1 MAGISSL
8 GIGSGVLTS
17 DLVDQLVA
25 AERAPTENRLTQKTQ
40 QSEAMLSAYGKLRSA
55 ITELRLP
62 MRQLSSADN
71 LKAFS
76 ATSSNENIGVSVDS
90 TKASRG
96 SYSLNVTSLAQAQ
109 ALASQA
115 VFADRD
121 TASVGQGTLQLSV
134 GDKVTNI
141 TIDGSN
147 NTLQGMANVINEAN
161 AGVSAGI
168 IDTGN
173 GYQLVMSADETGVAN
188 SVSISATE
196 EVGAEGLARF
206 AFDVADPTANPDMKQ
221 TIAATDAV
229 MEINGIEV
237 TRSSNS
243 FENVIDGLS
252 FDIKETGTSTVTVS
266 QDVGAVT
273 DRVQGF
279 VDKFNALQSTIDSL
293 AGFNSEAGVGGLLTG
308 DSTVRALQG
317 ELRQVLTGVVPG
329 LENASVRSLADVGV
343 STDPNTGALNFDR
356 EKFETQLKNNPD
368 DVTALFAEQ
377 GRATDS
383 QVEFVRSGTNTQAGK
398 YDINVTQAATRG
410 SLNYAAADTGTVTV
424 MAGNRFTFEVDGET
438 QVSVFLEN
446 APDGSPLSG
455 TGDDFTGAEFAAAI
469 QQALDNSS
477 ELKAANRSVQVA
489 WDATDGLTF
498 TSGNYGAESNVRL
511 TGALNAP
518 SLNSKDGVA
527 GTDVAGTINGQVAKG
542 DGQVLYLGSDAG
554 AASGIQVRILGD
566 QTGSRGSINF
576 VQGIGKSTV
585 DLVNGFVGADGKIE
599 NRTSSLNRELEKI
612 QESQVKLDIR
622 IESYRERLVKQ
633 FSAADSL
640 ISQLNSTRDYVTQ
653 QLDALAPQN
662 FNKK

>member
-25 AERAPTENRLTQKTQ
+25 AERKPTENRLAQKTQ

-96 SYSLNVTSLAQAQ
+96 SYSLNVTSLASAQ

-115 VFADRD
+115 VFADKD
-121 TASVGQGTLQLSV
+121 SASVGQGTLKLSV
-134 GDKVTNI
+134 GDKVKEI
-141 TIDGSN
+141 TIDSSN
-147 NTLQGMANVINEAN
+147 NTLQGMANAINEAN

-173 GYQLVMSADETGVAN
+173 GYQLVMSADDTGTAN
-188 SVSISATE
+188 AVSISATE
-196 EVGAEGLARF
+196 EAGAEGLARF
-206 AFDVADPTANPDMKQ
+206 AFDTAASESNPDMVE
-221 TIAATDAV
+221 TIAAEDAV
-229 MEINGIEV
+229 MEINGIAV

-252 FDIKETGTSTVTVS
+252 FDIKEIGTSTVTVN

-293 AGFNSEAGVGGLLTG
+293 AGFNSDAGVGSLLTG

-329 LENASVRSLADVGV
+329 LENANVRSFADIGI
-343 STDPNTGALNFDR
+343 STDPKTGNLEFDR
-356 EKFETQLKNNPD
+356 DEFETQLENNPD

-377 GRATDS
+377 GRTSDS
-383 QVEFVRSGTNTQAGK
+383 QVEFVRSGLSTQAGK

-410 SLNYAAADTGTVTV
+410 SLNFSAADTTTINVK
-424 MAGNRFTFEVDGET
+424 AGNQFTFEVDGET
-438 QVSVFLEN
+438 QVTVFLEN

-455 TGDDFTGAEFAAAI
+455 AGNDFTGAEFASAI
-469 QQALDNSS
+469 QQALDGSS
-477 ELKAANRSVQVA
+477 ELEAAGRSVQVSWSA
-489 WDATDGLTF
+489 SDGLSF
-498 TSGNYGAESNVRL
+498 KSGNYGSESNVRL
-511 TGALNAP
+511 TGALNVPA
-518 SLNSKDGVA
+518 LNAKDGTA
-527 GTDVAGTINGQVAKG
+527 GTDIAGTIGGKVAKG
-542 DGQVLYLGSDAG
+542 DGQVLYLGNDNG
-554 AASGIQVRILGD
+554 PASGLQVRVLGD
-566 QTGSRGSINF
+566 EVGDRGSINF
-576 VQGIGKSTV
+576 VQGVGKSTV
-585 DLVNGFVGADGKIE
+585 DLVNSFVGAEGKLE
-599 NRTSSLNRELEKI
+599 SRTSSLNLELEKI

-640 ISQLNSTRDYVTQ
+640 ISQLNNTRDYVTQ

-662 FNKK
+662 NRK

>member
-25 AERAPTENRLTQKTQ
+25 AERAPTENRLAQKTQ

-76 ATSSNENIGVSVDS
+76 ATSSNDNIGVSVDS

-96 SYSLNVTSLAQAQ
+96 SYSLNVTSLASAQ

-121 TASVGQGTLQLSV
+121 TASVGQGTLKLSV
-134 GDKVTNI
+134 GDKVKEI
-141 TIDGSN
+141 TIDSSN
-147 NTLQGMANVINEAN
+147 NTLQGLANAINEAN
-161 AGVSAGI
+161 AGVSAGV
-168 IDTGN
+168 IDTGS
-173 GYQLVMSADETGVAN
+173 GYQLVMSADDTGTAN
-188 SVSISATE
+188 AVSITATE

-221 TIAATDAV
+221 TIAASDAV

-243 FENVIDGLS
+243 FEKVIDGLS
-252 FDIKETGTSTVTVS
+252 FDIKEIGTSTVKVS

-293 AGFNSEAGVGGLLTG
+293 AGFNSEAGVGSLLTG

-317 ELRQVLTGVVPG
+317 QLRQVLTGVVPG
-329 LENASVRSLADVGV
+329 LENANVRSLADVGI
-343 STDPNTGALNFDR
+343 STDPTTGALKFDR
-356 EKFETQLKNNPD
+356 EEFETQLKNNPD

-383 QVEFVRSGTNTQAGK
+383 QVEFVRSGTNTQPGK
-398 YDINVTQAATRG
+398 YDINVTQAATQG
-410 SLNYAAADTGTVTV
+410 KLV
-424 MAGNRFTFEVDGET
+424 AGNAVAGPVTIDDSNDELTLKVNGET
-438 QVSVFLEN
+438 SVNLKLTQATGVS
-446 APDGSPLSG
+446 A
-455 TGDDFTGAEFAAAI
+455 
-469 QQALDNSS
+469 QALVDDIQAQLDSNTA
-477 ELKAANRSVQVA
+477 LKASGESVQVGL
-489 WDATDGLTF
+489 DNDGKLTF
-498 TSGNYGAESNVRL
+498 TSGKYGSESNVSVSSVEN
-511 TGALNAP
+511 GAVFGLSVA
-518 SLNSKDGVA
+518 DGAA
-527 GTDVAGTINGQVAKG
+527 GQDIAGTIGGQVAKG
-542 DGQVLYLGSDAG
+542 DGQVLYLGSDSG
-554 AASGIQVRILGD
+554 PASGLQVRVLGD
-566 QTGSRGSINF
+566 QIGSRGSINF

-585 DLVNGFVGADGKIE
+585 DLVNSFVGADGKLDS
-599 NRTSSLNRELEKI
+599 RTSSLNRELEKI